1 MEISGGSKWRFLHGG
16 MTHETS
22 TEVWDALINT
32 NERGTFFVSR
42 QVLPHMVERGEGCIV
57 NNSSIVGL
65 KAVPGLAAY
74 NASKGAITQLTKS
87 MALEY
92 ADQGIRIN
100 AVCPGTC
107 ETPLIDKS
115 RAEMVGAG
123 LDEETIAGVTQRFIN
138 YHPMGRFGKPE
149 EIAHAVLFLCSS
161 ENTFMTG
168 TMLSVDGGFCAT

>member
-1 MEISGGSKWRFLHGG
+1 MS
-16 MTHETS
+16 ETS
-22 TEVWDALINT
+22 ISLHRFPPDSVPYECSAFPSGNNLIHSLGN
-32 NERGTFFVSR
+32 
-42 QVLPHMVERGEGCIV
+42 PDI
-57 NNSSIVGL
+57 
-65 KAVPGLAAY
+65 A
-74 NASKGAITQLTKS
+74 
-87 MALEY
+87 
-92 ADQGIRIN
+92 
-100 AVCPGTC
+100 
-107 ETPLIDKS
+107 IDKS